1 MNYGV
6 LGHSLNSNITYKLL
20 CRWLVFPVILIGF
33 DQCFNLIKRDHC
45 TYNECNNTH
54 FQQIE
59 IRKTRKSCFLF
70 HELFF
75 SNSTSLLNGFYKISQ
90 KVIKASL
97 FTGRLMPKLK
107 MVYRVWAPRIWA
119 PKLIK

>member
-20 CRWLVFPVILIGF
+20 CRWLVFPMILIGF
-33 DQCFNLIKRDHC
+33 DQCFNLIEIIVHI
-45 TYNECNNTH
+45 TSVNNTH

-75 SNSTSLLNGFYKISQ
+75 SHSTSLLNGFYKISQ

-107 MVYRVWAPRIWA
+107 MVYRLWAPRIWA